1 MKLSDLI
8 QAIRQQYGLE
18 SIICVF
24 CETILEIDA
33 MYCSTCNDYKGLMT
47 VQQFNTTYGN
57 N

>member
-47 VQQFNTTYGN
+47 VQQFNNTYGN